1 MAKRSMRVITEPKY
15 LLRLDLVNNALS
27 ATSNN
32 SSSLSSHNAGI
43 AVATQN
49 TVKFQSFNL
58 QVDHTSMKL
67 LELELQRAVD
77 GRS

>member
-1 MAKRSMRVITEPKY
+1 MRVISEPKY

-27 ATSNN
+27 ATCNN
-32 SSSLSSHNAGI
+32 IISVSSHNAGI